1 MTASRA
7 GQASGAKPAM
17 QERAGARRESAA
29 AAAAVSCAV
38 TQRSDRS
45 AHSARSSVLARR
57 RRALPKAV
65 LEAPRNVLQV
75 AHAARSSRTTTLRL
89 HAPVE
94 LAHLRRRVAAG
105 RARLLLDV
113 ARALPAARAQHV
125 RLAVM
130 HTLRRCTL
138 RHGCNSTPSCTP

>member
-7 GQASGAKPAM
+7 GQAIGTKPAV
-17 QERAGARRESAA
+17 QERTGARRERAA

-45 AHSARSSVLARR
+45 ARSSVLAWR
-57 RRALPKAV
+57 RRALPEAV
-65 LEAPRNVLQV
+65 LETPRNVLQV
-75 AHAARSSRTTTLRL
+75 AHTARSSRTTTLRL

-113 ARALPAARAQHV
+113 VRALPAARAQHV